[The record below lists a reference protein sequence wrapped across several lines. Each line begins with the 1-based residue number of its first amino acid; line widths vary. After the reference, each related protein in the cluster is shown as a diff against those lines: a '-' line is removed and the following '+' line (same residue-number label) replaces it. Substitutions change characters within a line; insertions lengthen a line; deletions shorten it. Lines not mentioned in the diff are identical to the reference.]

1 MRVVSV
7 QIVRW
12 WEISTVKPGFF
23 SLFNSSMCLKHW
35 SANALNGYYSIEITY
50 PFKIFTDNCLKNT
63 EELNKINTIV
73 IHYDSMHNVQLI
85 FSFHGA
91 IIFGI
96 SCIIISYQV
105 TIDKIVQLKH
115 RWAELVLAV
124 FLIILQDCLWR
135 GLDDFFFNQRRSNR
149 RSRMNRRSIKYTFAK
164 RKLRKMVVNQNIIIA
179 EVIDVDINS
188 HWILTTDSH
197 NLSSSHSSAMH
208 ISLC

>member
-1 MRVVSV
+1 MICWSNHYHTANIYNTYISILIFLSTSNENMRVVSV

-23 SLFNSSMCLKHW
+23 SLFNSSMCSKHW

-91 IIFGI
+91 IILGI
-96 SCIIISYQV
+96 SCIIISYQI

-124 FLIILQDCLWR
+124 FFYYITRLLVTRVGWC
-135 GLDDFFFNQRRSNR
+135 FFF
-149 RSRMNRRSIKYTFAK
+149 
-164 RKLRKMVVNQNIIIA
+164 L
-179 EVIDVDINS
+179 
-188 HWILTTDSH
+188 
-197 NLSSSHSSAMH
+197 
-208 ISLC
+208 